1 VSNKPDHKGFTT
13 LSGQTGRSMGDRGK
27 SRRIRRATALG
38 AVLALSS
45 TLAAQA
51 LDAGG
56 LLAPILTPVTGG
68 PARSVAPLQAA
79 GNGYAA
85 FATGTVLHAGVG
97 GALGGTL
104 DLVSSTAAATS
115 APNTAAVNSELGRVA
130 LPVLPAKGSYGQGLG
145 LGVGIG
151 LLPGASTSLFGN
163 AVATAPPNSAPVERE
178 AAPVKVA
185 SLAHAAPL
193 RARAQALSSAG
204 GCVLGSNL
212 AYGQGN
218 AADLSLV
225 GLTGLKGLGLAASG
239 AAPVSRSESKT
250 VVVPGSE
257 AGRLGLMGET
267 SQVLGPVTL
276 LAGTANATTVEVKG
290 QWVLR
295 VTADGKTGSV
305 SYGPQGTAGDEA
317 LVLVRNA
324 AGTVVAQATA
334 SQMRLAGTVGL
345 RLNVPGLG
353 EIVVGEQPRA
363 RGKAGA
369 PATSGTSVAA
379 AVDLL
384 RVRILGQD
392 VRLGHMEAAVTV
404 PASGVTCPG
413 LEVSMTPG
421 VASLVPGADF
431 GVKVRVRNP
440 NEGTVSGLTVAS
452 RMAVDPG
459 VAVDG
464 GPTSKDNVVPPNG
477 PAFKLTTP
485 LGPGQSIELP
495 GRVRVGAGSGPGRIR
510 LGASATGR
518 YGDGPLAVPTSGD
531 IAIDGPLVTQPAT
544 PPAPGGPKVSVGG
557 KGTATADASTG
568 SGRKARTS
576 AGVTGAAGS
585 AASAAPV
592 TPAPTTPAPPV
603 VAPPVVAPTTP
614 VAPEPTPPPTEVPPA
629 TQAGE
634 QTSAPKPR
642 PKLRVSREERT
653 RWAWGGAA
661 AILLTAIA
669 AAGVTRL
676 LGGARR

>member
-1 VSNKPDHKGFTT
+1 
-13 LSGQTGRSMGDRGK
+13 
-27 SRRIRRATALG
+27 
-38 AVLALSS
+38 
-45 TLAAQA
+45 
-51 LDAGG
+51 
-56 LLAPILTPVTGG
+56 
-68 PARSVAPLQAA
+68 PLQAA

-85 FATGTVLHAGVG
+85 FATGTVVHAGVG
-97 GALGGTL
+97 GIGATL
-104 DLVSSTAAATS
+104 DVVSSTAAATS

-145 LGVGIG
+145 LGVGLG
-151 LLPGASTSLFGN
+151 LLPGTSTSLFGN
-163 AVATAPPNSAPVERE
+163 AVATAPPSSAPVEQE

-185 SLAHAAPL
+185 PLANAAPL

-225 GLTGLKGLGLAASG
+225 GLTGLKGLSLSASG

-276 LAGTANATTVEVKG
+276 LAGTPNATTVELKG

-305 SYGPQGTAGDEA
+305 SYGPQGMAGDEA
-317 LVLVRNA
+317 LVMVRNA

-334 SQMRLAGTVGL
+334 SQIRLAGTIGL

-363 RGKAGA
+363 RGKTGA
-369 PATSGTSVAA
+369 PATSGTSAAA
-379 AVDLL
+379 AVDLV
-384 RVRILGQD
+384 RVRLLGQD
-392 VRLGHMEAAVTV
+392 VRLGHMEAAVAV
-404 PASGVTCPG
+404 PATGVTCPG
-413 LEVSMTPG
+413 LEVSMTPE
-421 VASLVPGADF
+421 VASLAPGANF

-440 NEGTVSGLTVAS
+440 NEGTVSDLTVAS

-459 VAVDG
+459 VAVAG
-464 GPTSKDNVVPPNG
+464 GPASKDNVVPPNG
-477 PAFKLTTP
+477 PGFKLTTP
-485 LGPGQSIELP
+485 LGPNQSVELP
-495 GRVRVGAGSGPGRIR
+495 GRVHVGAGSGPGRIR

-518 YGDGPLAVPTSGD
+518 YGDGPLAVPTGGD
-531 IAIDGPLVTQPAT
+531 IAIDGPLVTRPAT
-544 PPAPGGPKVSVGG
+544 PPAPSGPKVSVGG
-557 KGTATADASTG
+557 KGTATAGAPTG
-568 SGRKARTS
+568 SGGPKAARHS
-576 AGVTGAAGS
+576 AGVAGAAGP

-592 TPAPTTPAPPV
+592 TPAPHTTPAPPV
-603 VAPPVVAPTTP
+603 VAPPVVEPTPP
-614 VAPEPTPPPTEVPPA
+614 VAPEPGPAPTQVPPA

-642 PKLRVSREERT
+642 PKATVSRDERN

>member
-1 VSNKPDHKGFTT
+1 
-13 LSGQTGRSMGDRGK
+13 MGEQGK
-27 SRRIRRATALG
+27 IRRIRRAAALAG
-38 AVLALSS
+38 VFALTS

-51 LDAGG
+51 LDTAG
-56 LLAPILTPVTGG
+56 LLSPILSPVTGG
-68 PARSVAPLQAA
+68 AARSVAPLLAA

-85 FATGTVLHAGVG
+85 FATGTVVHVGVG
-97 GALGGTL
+97 GIGATL
-104 DLVSSTAAATS
+104 DVVSSTAAATS
-115 APNTAAVNSELGRVA
+115 AANATAVNSELGRVA

-163 AVATAPPNSAPVERE
+163 AVATAPPNSAPVEQE
-178 AAPVKVA
+178 AAPVMVGSMA
-185 SLAHAAPL
+185 NAAPL

-218 AADLSLV
+218 AADLAMV
-225 GLTGLKGLGLAASG
+225 GLTGLKGLSVGASG

-267 SQVLGPVTL
+267 SQVLGPVSL
-276 LAGTANATTVEVKG
+276 LAGTANATTIEVKG

-295 VTADGKTGSV
+295 VTADGKNGSV
-305 SYGPQGTAGDEA
+305 SYAPQGTTGDET
-317 LVLVRNA
+317 LVMVRNA

-345 RLNVPGLG
+345 RLNIAGLG

-369 PATSGTSVAA
+369 PVTSGTSAAA
-379 AVDLL
+379 AVDLV
-384 RVRILGQD
+384 RVRLLGQE
-392 VRLGHMEAAVTV
+392 VRLGHMEAAVAV
-404 PASGVTCPG
+404 PPAGVTCPG
-413 LEVSMTPG
+413 LEVSMTPP
-421 VASLVPGADF
+421 VATVAPGADF
-431 GVKVRVRNP
+431 GLKVKVRNP

-459 VAVDG
+459 VAVAG
-464 GPTSKDNVVPPNG
+464 GPPSKDNVVPPNG
-477 PAFKLTTP
+477 PGFKLSTP
-485 LGPGQSIELP
+485 IGPGQSIELP
-495 GRVRVGAGSGPGRIR
+495 GRVQVGAGSGPGRIR
-510 LGASATGR
+510 LGASANGQ

-531 IAIDGPLVTQPAT
+531 IAIDGPLVTLPAT
-544 PPAPGGPKVSVGG
+544 PPAPAGPKVSVGG
-557 KGTATADASTG
+557 KGTATADAPTG

-576 AGVTGAAGS
+576 AGVAGAAGS

-592 TPAPTTPAPPV
+592 TPAPITAPAPPA
-603 VAPPVVAPTTP
+603 VAPPVV
-614 VAPEPTPPPTEVPPA
+614 EPTPPAAPEPAPPPTAEPGAVPADPTDSEHATKLPA
-629 TQAGE
+629 TDDDD
-634 QTSAPKPR
+634 R
-642 PKLRVSREERT
+642 R
-653 RWAWGGAA
+653 RWGWGAAA
-661 AILLTAIA
+661 AILLIAVA
-669 AAGVTRL
+669 AAGVSRL

>member
-1 VSNKPDHKGFTT
+1 
-13 LSGQTGRSMGDRGK
+13 MGDQGK
-27 SRRIRRATALG
+27 TRRIRRATALA
-38 AVLALSS
+38 AVFAVSS

-51 LDAGG
+51 LDTAG
-56 LLAPILTPVTGG
+56 LLAPILSPVAGG
-68 PARSVAPLQAA
+68 PAGSVAPLQAA

-85 FATGTVLHAGVG
+85 FATGTVIHAGVAG
-97 GALGGTL
+97 VGATL
-104 DLVSSTAAATS
+104 DAVSSTAAATS
-115 APNTAAVNSELGRVA
+115 AANTSPVNSELGRVA

-145 LGVGIG
+145 LGVGLG
-151 LLPGASTSLFGN
+151 LLPGASAGLFGH
-163 AVATAPPNSAPVERE
+163 AVATAPPNTAPVEQE

-193 RARAQALSSAG
+193 KARAQALSSAG

-212 AYGQGN
+212 AFGQGN
-218 AADLSLV
+218 GADLSLV
-225 GLTGLKGLGLAASG
+225 GLTGLKGLSLGATG
-239 AAPVSRSESKT
+239 AAPVSRSESRT
-250 VVVPGSE
+250 AVVPGSE

-276 LAGTANATTVEVKG
+276 LAGTANATTLELKG

-305 SYGPQGTAGDEA
+305 SYGPQGMTGDEA
-317 LVLVRNA
+317 LVIVRNA
-324 AGTVVAQATA
+324 AGSVVAQATP
-334 SQMRLAGTVGL
+334 SQIRLAGAVGL
-345 RLNVPGLG
+345 RLDVPGVG
-353 EIVVGEQPRA
+353 QIVVGEQPRA
-363 RGKAGA
+363 RGKAGS
-369 PATSGTSVAA
+369 PATSGTSASA
-379 AVDLL
+379 AVDLV
-384 RVRILGQD
+384 RVRLLGQD
-392 VRLGHMEAAVTV
+392 VRFGHMEAAVAV

-440 NEGTVSGLTVAS
+440 NEGMVSGLTVAA

-464 GPTSKDNVVPPNG
+464 GPASKDNVVPPNG

-485 LGPGQSIELP
+485 LGPGQSVELP
-495 GRVRVGAGSGPGRIR
+495 GRVRVGAASGPGRIR
-510 LGASATGR
+510 LGASATGH
-518 YGDGPLAVPTSGD
+518 YGDGPLAVPTVGD
-531 IAIDGPLVTQPAT
+531 IAVEGPLVTLPAT
-544 PPAPGGPKVSVGG
+544 PAPGGPKVSVGG

-568 SGRKARTS
+568 SGRKSRTS
-576 AGVTGAAGS
+576 AGVAGAAG
-585 AASAAPV
+585 AAAAAAPV
-592 TPAPTTPAPPV
+592 APAPHTTPPPPVTATPPV
-603 VAPPVVAPTTP
+603 VEPTP

-629 TQAGE
+629 TQGGS
-634 QTSAPKPR
+634 QTAAQKPKA
-642 PKLRVSREERT
+642 KVAVSREERN

-661 AILLTAIA
+661 AVFLVAIA

>member
-1 VSNKPDHKGFTT
+1 MVK
-13 LSGQTGRSMGDRGK
+13 SGRIMGEQGK
-27 SRRIRRATALG
+27 LRRIKRATALAG
-38 AVLALSS
+38 VFALTS

-51 LDAGG
+51 LDTAG
-56 LLAPILTPVTGG
+56 LLSPILAPVTGG
-68 PARSVAPLQAA
+68 ATRSVAPLLAA

-97 GALGGTL
+97 GIGATL
-104 DLVSSTAAATS
+104 DVVSSTAAATS
-115 APNTAAVNSELGRVA
+115 AANTTAVNSELGRVA

-145 LGVGIG
+145 LGVGVG
-151 LLPGASTSLFGN
+151 LLPGASMSLFGN
-163 AVATAPPNSAPVERE
+163 AVATAPPNSSPVEQE
-178 AAPVKVA
+178 AAPVQVG

-218 AADLSLV
+218 AADLAMV
-225 GLTGLKGLGLAASG
+225 GLTGLKGLSVGASG

-250 VVVPGSE
+250 MVVPGSE

-276 LAGTANATTVEVKG
+276 LAGTANATTVELKG

-295 VTADGKTGSV
+295 VTADGKNGTV
-305 SYGPQGTAGDEA
+305 SYGPHGMTGDET
-317 LVLVRNA
+317 LVMVRNA

-334 SQMRLAGTVGL
+334 AQMRLAGTVGL
-345 RLNVPGLG
+345 RLNVAGLG

-369 PATSGTSVAA
+369 PVTSGTSAAA

-384 RVRILGQD
+384 RVRLLGQD
-392 VRLGHMEAAVTV
+392 VRLGHMEAAVAV
-404 PASGVTCPG
+404 PPAGVTCPG
-413 LEVSMTPG
+413 LEVSMTPP
-421 VASLVPGADF
+421 VATVAPGADF
-431 GVKVRVRNP
+431 GVKVKVRNP

-459 VAVDG
+459 VAVAG
-464 GPTSKDNVVPPNG
+464 SPAAKDNVVPPNG
-477 PAFKLTTP
+477 PGFKLTTP

-495 GRVRVGAGSGPGRIR
+495 GRVQVGAGSGPGRIR
-510 LGASATGR
+510 LGASADGR
-518 YGDGPLAVPTSGD
+518 YGDGPLAVPANGD
-531 IAIDGPLVTQPAT
+531 IAIEGPLVTAPAT

-576 AGVTGAAGS
+576 AGVAGAAGM

-592 TPAPTTPAPPV
+592 TPAPNTAPAPPAAAPP
-603 VAPPVVAPTTP
+603 VAPPVV
-614 VAPEPTPPPTEVPPA
+614 EPPAVEPAPPPTAEPGTVPAKPGDSEHATKLPA
-629 TQAGE
+629 TDVDD
-634 QTSAPKPR
+634 R
-642 PKLRVSREERT
+642 R
-653 RWAWGGAA
+653 RWGWGAA
-661 AILLTAIA
+661 AAIF
-669 AAGVTRL
+669 L
-676 LGGARR
+676 I